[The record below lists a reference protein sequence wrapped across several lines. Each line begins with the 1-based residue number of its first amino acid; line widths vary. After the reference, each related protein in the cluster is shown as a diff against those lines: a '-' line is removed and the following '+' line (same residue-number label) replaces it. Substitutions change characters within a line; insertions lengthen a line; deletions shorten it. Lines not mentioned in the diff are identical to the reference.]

1 MQADWSRASGGAR
14 LGPGVAEMISI
25 VVGTRSVAQV
35 GVKRRMCHRHAQ
47 RERERGRKG
56 VSYAAGNWQREK
68 RKTEKRRTPRGLGD
82 VCRRPNGC
90 VPLGDVCRRLGDV

>member
-1 MQADWSRASGGAR
+1 MQADWSRPSGGAR

-47 RERERGRKG
+47 REREREG

-68 RKTEKRRTPRGLGD
+68 RRQRRGGH
-82 VCRRPNGC
+82 
-90 VPLGDVCRRLGDV
+90 